1 MTIDAHIQ
9 PFKASLESKSFSPR
23 TVEAYV
29 RHAKGFDRFLE
40 SYYPRIE
47 RVNEVTTEIVDD
59 YQRFIRESH
68 LSDGRPPSNTTV
80 RLKLTALKK
89 LFGFLLEQD
98 AVLRDPTRV
107 IIAPKEEQ
115 RLTRTLLTE
124 DEVLALL
131 ARIEPRDATST
142 RDRAILELF
151 YACGI
156 RTSELCD
163 LKVSDVDLASQTV
176 TVVHGKGGKSR
187 ILPIG
192 QYASHYV
199 GLYAE
204 KARHRLLRGRK
215 IDPGALFLTA
225 IGTPFS
231 RKTINRAVMGR
242 VNKLLG
248 GEKQITCY
256 AFRHMAA
263 THLIANGVDIAYV
276 AQLLGH
282 ESLETTKRYLR
293 IEISDLK
300 RMHSMYHPRER
311 VRVSVVTSDDYSD

>member
-1 MTIDAHIQ
+1 MTIEAHIE
-9 PFKASLESKSFSPR
+9 PFRESLESKSFSPR

-29 RHAKGFDRFLE
+29 RHAKEFDRFLE
-40 SYYPRIE
+40 RYYPRIE
-47 RVNEVTTEIVDD
+47 RVNEITTEIVDD
-59 YQRFIRESH
+59 YQRFIRDSH
-68 LSDGRPPSNTTV
+68 LSDGRPPANTTV

-89 LFGFLLEQD
+89 LFAFLVAED
-98 AVLRDPTRV
+98 AVLRDPTR
-107 IIAPKEEQ
+107 ILIAPKEEQ

-131 ARIEPRDATST
+131 ARIGPRDATST

-163 LKVSDVDLASQTV
+163 LKVSDIDFQAQTV

-199 GLYAE
+199 GLYLE
-204 KARHRLLRGRK
+204 NARRRLVRGRK
-215 IDPGALFLTA
+215 VDPGTLFLSA
-225 IGTPFS
+225 IGTPFT

-242 VNKLLG
+242 VNKLLD

-263 THLIANGVDIAYV
+263 SHMIANGVDIAYV

-282 ESLETTKRYLR
+282 ASLETTQRYLR
-293 IEISDLK
+293 IEIGDLK

-311 VRVSVVTSDDYSD
+311 VRASATTVDTRPE